1 MTVFSK
7 EEWQHHRPL
16 ASFGRRQG
24 RRLRATKQTLVDT
37 LLPQLLLTLPP
48 CEGGQGGGIDM
59 DIDLSHVFSA
69 TVAYTP
75 LPNPPPQGGREFW
88 LEIGFGGGE
97 HLAHQAALYP
107 HVGIIGCEP
116 YINGIG
122 DLLKKIDAQKLSNI
136 RIFTDDA
143 RLLIE
148 KLPDSCLEKIFI
160 LYPDPWP
167 KTRHHKRRLV
177 SKETLDMLAR
187 VMKKGAELRLATDH
201 ADYATWMLER
211 LLTHPDFSWQAKT
224 ASDWKSPPSD
234 WITTRYEQK
243 RLAGTPTY
251 LSFRRRP
258 ESVLCDKHDS

>member
-1 MTVFSK
+1 MHSK

-16 ASFGRRQG
+16 ASFGRRKG
-24 RRLRATKQTLVDT
+24 RSLRTTRQTLVDT
-37 LLPQLLLTLPP
+37 LLPQL
-48 CEGGQGGGIDM
+48 EISSVVMESWSGGGEKKM
-59 DIDLSHVFSA
+59 CSSLFPHYS
-69 TVAYTP
+69 TTP
-75 LPNPPPQGGREFW
+75 SLHHPLW

-148 KLPDSCLEKIFI
+148 ELPDSCLEKVFI
-160 LYPDPWP
+160 SYPDPWP

-201 ADYATWMLER
+201 ADYATWMLEQ
-211 LLTHPDFSWQAKT
+211 LLTHPNFTWTAQC
-224 ASDWKSPPSD
+224 ASDWKTPPSD
-234 WITTRYEQK
+234 WIPTRYEQK

-251 LSFRRRP
+251 LNFTRS
-258 ESVLCDKHDS
+258 